1 MKINYFGIITYFVLG
16 TALPL
21 LLWCTLYFAVRWW
34 SLKLRPIL
42 PWITAFRW
50 VGWIASIIVA
60 LFSIVGHSSLL
71 YALIPL
77 VFSSGVAIPQSWAK
91 RRIATD
97 LVN

>member
-1 MKINYFGIITYFVLG
+1 MKINYLGIITYFVLG

-21 LLWCTLYFAVRWW
+21 LLWCTLYFGARWW
-34 SLKLRPIL
+34 SLSPIL

-60 LFSIVGHSSLL
+60 LFSIVDHSSPL